1 MSILYDLFAYNA
13 IKLRYMQHYSPA
25 IVDLNRTSSNQS
37 NGIVFEYNENKSL
50 AAESVSPM
58 IDETFR
64 SYRYRWIVLAVFMFV
79 NLMMQLL
86 WISYAP
92 VTGPTAKFYGVT
104 DRSVGFLAM
113 SFMIVYIPLSIP
125 ESWAIDKFGF
135 RKMVSLGA
143 ILMGVF
149 GLLRGLAGANYTLA
163 LVATIGIAIG
173 QPFLMNSWTT
183 VPAKW
188 FAQEFRA
195 TAVGLVTLAG
205 LIGIALGMVLTPM
218 LNQTLPIDRIQVLYG
233 GVAAFAALLF
243 VILARET
250 PPTPPCRDSVQ
261 TRALMLDGLKN
272 ALSNRSFWLILMI
285 SFLGMAIFNGITTW
299 VENIVRPR
307 GFTPTEA
314 GTLGAVL
321 LVGGICGAI
330 ILPAFSDKE
339 HKRRKFLIISLVCA
353 IPGLIGFTF
362 APSLWLLVTS
372 AFFLG
377 FFLVSASPITMQFGA
392 EITQPT
398 PEGTSN
404 GLFQLFGQV
413 SVVFV
418 YIMEALK
425 DASGTFTPSLILA
438 GVLLILSVLAALRLK
453 DPVFASE
460 PDATAATAETLE
472 PASHA
477 RPTHG

>member
-1 MSILYDLFAYNA
+1 
-13 IKLRYMQHYSPA
+13 
-25 IVDLNRTSSNQS
+25 
-37 NGIVFEYNENKSL
+37 
-50 AAESVSPM
+50 M
-58 IDETFR
+58 IDQTFK
-64 SYRYRWIVLAVFMFV
+64 SYKYRWVVLAVFMFV

-92 VTGPTAKFYGVT
+92 VTGPSAKFYGVT
-104 DRSVGFLAM
+104 DQGIGFLAM
-113 SFMIVYIPLSIP
+113 TFMIVYIPLSIP
-125 ESWAIDKFGF
+125 ESWAIDTFGF

-163 LVATIGIAIG
+163 IICTIGIAIG

-188 FAQEFRA
+188 FEQEFRA

-205 LIGIALGMVLTPM
+205 LIGVALGMVLTPI
-218 LNQTLPIDRIQVLYG
+218 LNQTLPIDHIQVVYG
-233 GVAAFAALLF
+233 GVAAFSALLF

-250 PPTPPCRDSVQ
+250 PPTPPCPDGMQ

-272 ALSNRSFWLILMI
+272 ALSNRKFWLILLVAFM
-285 SFLGMAIFNGITTW
+285 GMAIFNGLTTW
-299 VENIVRPR
+299 VESIVRPR
-307 GFTPTEA
+307 GFSPEEA

-321 LVGGICGAI
+321 LVGGIVGAI

-339 HKRRKFLIISLVCA
+339 HKRQKYLIIGLLCA
-353 IPGLIGFTF
+353 IPGLVGFTF
-362 APSLWLLVTS
+362 AHSLWLLVVS
-372 AFFLG
+372 AFALG
-377 FFLVSASPITMQFGA
+377 FFLVSTSPITMQFGA

-404 GLFQLFGQV
+404 GLFQLFGQC

-418 YIMEALK
+418 YIMEAMK
-425 DASGTFTPSLILA
+425 DKSGGFTPSLVLSI
-438 GVLLILSVLAALRLK
+438 VLLVLCVLVSLRLK
-453 DPVFASE
+453 DPVFASLPAE
-460 PDATAATAETLE
+460 NAAETE
-472 PASHA
+472 SPVSAGPVS
-477 RPTHG
+477 R

>member
-1 MSILYDLFAYNA
+1 
-13 IKLRYMQHYSPA
+13 
-25 IVDLNRTSSNQS
+25 
-37 NGIVFEYNENKSL
+37 
-50 AAESVSPM
+50 M
-58 IDETFR
+58 IDETFK
-64 SYRYRWIVLAVFMFV
+64 SYRYRWVVLAVFMFV

-92 VTGPTAKFYGVT
+92 VNGPAAKFYGVDDT
-104 DRSVGFLAM
+104 KIGFLAM
-113 SFMIVYIPLSIP
+113 SFMIAYIPLSIP

-149 GLLRGLAGANYTLA
+149 GLVRGLAGANYTLA
-163 LVATIGIAIG
+163 LISTVGIAIG

-188 FAQEFRA
+188 FEQGFRA

-205 LIGIALGMVLTPM
+205 LIGVALGMVLTPV
-218 LNQTLPIDRIQVLYG
+218 LNETLSIDKIQVLYG
-233 GVAAFAALLF
+233 GLAAFSALLF

-250 PPTPPCRDSVQ
+250 PPTPPCKESTQ

-272 ALSNRSFWLILMI
+272 ALTNAKFWLILI
-285 SFLGMAIFNGITTW
+285 IAFLGMAIFNGITTW
-299 VENIVRPR
+299 VEPIVRPR
-307 GFTPTEA
+307 NFTPSDA

-321 LVGGICGAI
+321 LVGGIVGAI
-330 ILPAFSDKE
+330 VLPAFSDKE
-339 HKRRKFLIISLVCA
+339 HKRQKYLIIGLLGA

-362 APSLWLLVTS
+362 AHSLWLLILS
-372 AFFLG
+372 SFGLG

-404 GLFQLFGQV
+404 GLFQLFGQI

-418 YIMEALK
+418 YIMEAINK
-425 DASGTFTPSLILA
+425 VAGSFTPSLILA
-438 GVLLILSVLAALRLK
+438 VVLMVLGVIIATRVK
-453 DPVFASE
+453 DPVFVTETTESAD
-460 PDATAATAETLE
+460 DAESAA
-472 PASHA
+472 PATPA
-477 RPTHG
+477 AG

>member
-1 MSILYDLFAYNA
+1 MYFDPLIYALKIIPRIGQQLFEWHSVCNKRVARYDQFL
-13 IKLRYMQHYSPA
+13 L
-25 IVDLNRTSSNQS
+25 
-37 NGIVFEYNENKSL
+37 
-50 AAESVSPM
+50 ESVLNM
-58 IDETFR
+58 IDETFKT
-64 SYRYRWIVLAVFMFV
+64 YRYRWIVLAVFMLV
-79 NLMMQLL
+79 NLMMQML

-92 VTGPTAKFYGVT
+92 ITGPAARFYGVT
-104 DRSVGFLAM
+104 DRGIGFLAM
-113 SFMIVYIPLSIP
+113 SFMIVYVPLSIP

-143 ILMGVF
+143 ILMGIF
-149 GLLRGLAGANYTLA
+149 GLVRGLAGANYTLA
-163 LVATIGIAIG
+163 LISTIGIAIG

-188 FAQEFRA
+188 FEQEFRA
-195 TAVGLVTLAG
+195 TAVGLVTLSG
-205 LIGIALGMVLTPM
+205 LIGVALGMVITPM
-218 LNQTLPIDRIQVLYG
+218 LNETLAIDKIQILYG
-233 GVAAFAALLF
+233 GMAAFSALLF

-250 PPTPPCRDSVQ
+250 PPTPPCPDSIQ

-272 ALSNRSFWLILMI
+272 ALANRKFWLILLI
-285 SFLGMAIFNGITTW
+285 SFLGMAIFNGLTTW

-307 GFTPTEA
+307 GFSPTDA
-314 GTLGAVL
+314 GTLGAIL

-339 HKRRKFLIISLVCA
+339 HKRRKYLLIGLFCA

-362 APSLWLLVTS
+362 ADSFWLLIIS

-377 FFLVSASPITMQFGA
+377 FFLVGASPISMQFGA

-418 YIMEALK
+418 YVMEALK
-425 DASGTFTPSLILA
+425 DASGTFTPSLMLAVILL
-438 GVLLILSVLAALRLK
+438 VFSVMVALKLK
-453 DPVFASE
+453 DPEFVTLSTASM
-460 PDATAATAETLE
+460 DSLE
-472 PASHA
+472 PIA
-477 RPTHG
+477 PTHPAGR

>member
-1 MSILYDLFAYNA
+1 
-13 IKLRYMQHYSPA
+13 
-25 IVDLNRTSSNQS
+25 
-37 NGIVFEYNENKSL
+37 
-50 AAESVSPM
+50 M
-58 IDETFR
+58 IDQTFK

-92 VTGPTAKFYGVT
+92 ITGPAAKFYGVT
-104 DRSVGFLAM
+104 DQGVGFLAM

-149 GLLRGLAGANYTLA
+149 GLLRGFAGANYTLA
-163 LVATIGIAIG
+163 LISTIGIAIG

-188 FAQEFRA
+188 FEQEFRA

-205 LIGIALGMVLTPM
+205 LIGVALGMVITPI
-218 LNQTLPIDRIQVLYG
+218 LNETLPIDRIQVLYG
-233 GVAAFAALLF
+233 GIAAISALLF

-250 PPTPPCRDSVQ
+250 PPTPPCPDSLA

-272 ALSNRSFWLILMI
+272 AITNRKFWLILLI

-307 GFTPTEA
+307 GLSPADA

-339 HKRRKFLIISLVCA
+339 RKRQKYLIIGLLCA

-362 APSLWLLVTS
+362 AHSLWLLIVS
-372 AFFLG
+372 AFALG
-377 FFLVSASPITMQFGA
+377 FFLVSASPISMQFGA

-418 YIMEALK
+418 YIMEVMK
-425 DASGTFTPSLILA
+425 DKSESFTPSLILSV
-438 GVLLILSVLAALRLK
+438 VLLGISVLVALRLK
-453 DPVFASE
+453 DPVFASVHE
-460 PDATAATAETLE
+460 NAVIDAEGIASTR
-472 PASHA
+472 PAGS
-477 RPTHG
+477 

>member
-1 MSILYDLFAYNA
+1 
-13 IKLRYMQHYSPA
+13 
-25 IVDLNRTSSNQS
+25 
-37 NGIVFEYNENKSL
+37 
-50 AAESVSPM
+50 M
-58 IDETFR
+58 IDQTFK

-92 VTGPTAKFYGVT
+92 ITGPAAKFYGVT
-104 DRSVGFLAM
+104 DQGVGFLAM

-149 GLLRGLAGANYTLA
+149 GLLRGFAGANYTLA
-163 LVATIGIAIG
+163 LISTIGIAIG

-205 LIGIALGMVLTPM
+205 LIGVALGMVITPM
-218 LNQTLPIDRIQVLYG
+218 LNETLPIDRIQVLYG
-233 GVAAFAALLF
+233 GIAAISALLF

-250 PPTPPCRDSVQ
+250 PPTPPCPDSLA

-272 ALSNRSFWLILMI
+272 AITNRKFWLILLI

-307 GFTPTEA
+307 GLSPADA

-339 HKRRKFLIISLVCA
+339 RKRQKYLIIGLICA

-362 APSLWLLVTS
+362 AHSLWLLIVS
-372 AFFLG
+372 AFALG
-377 FFLVSASPITMQFGA
+377 FFLVSASPISMQFGA

-418 YIMEALK
+418 YILEVMK
-425 DASGTFTPSLILA
+425 DKSESFTPSLILSV
-438 GVLLILSVLAALRLK
+438 VLLVISVLVALRLK
-453 DPVFASE
+453 DPVFASVHE
-460 PDATAATAETLE
+460 DAVIDPEAIASTR
-472 PASHA
+472 PAGS
-477 RPTHG
+477 

>member
-1 MSILYDLFAYNA
+1 
-13 IKLRYMQHYSPA
+13 
-25 IVDLNRTSSNQS
+25 
-37 NGIVFEYNENKSL
+37 
-50 AAESVSPM
+50 M
-58 IDETFR
+58 IDQTFK
-64 SYRYRWIVLAVFMFV
+64 SYKYRWVVLAVFMFV

-92 VTGPTAKFYGVT
+92 VTGPSAKFYGVT
-104 DRSVGFLAM
+104 DQGIGFLAM
-113 SFMIVYIPLSIP
+113 TFMIVYIPLSIP
-125 ESWAIDKFGF
+125 ESWAIDTFGF

-163 LVATIGIAIG
+163 IISTIGIAIG

-205 LIGIALGMVLTPM
+205 LIGVALGMVLTPI
-218 LNQTLPIDRIQVLYG
+218 LNETLPIDHIQVIYG
-233 GVAAFAALLF
+233 GVAAFSALLF

-250 PPTPPCRDSVQ
+250 PPTPPCPDSLQ

-272 ALSNRSFWLILMI
+272 ALSNRKFWLILLVAFM
-285 SFLGMAIFNGITTW
+285 GMAIFNGLTTW
-299 VENIVRPR
+299 VESIVRPR
-307 GFTPTEA
+307 GFSPEEA

-321 LVGGICGAI
+321 LVGGIVGAI

-339 HKRRKFLIISLVCA
+339 HKRQKYLVIGLLCA
-353 IPGLIGFTF
+353 IPGLVGFTF
-362 APSLWLLVTS
+362 AHSLWLLVVS
-372 AFFLG
+372 SFALG
-377 FFLVSASPITMQFGA
+377 FFLVSTSPITMQFGA

-404 GLFQLFGQV
+404 GLFQLFGQC

-418 YIMEALK
+418 YIMEAMK
-425 DASGTFTPSLILA
+425 DKSGGFTPSLVLSI
-438 GVLLILSVLAALRLK
+438 VLLVLCVLVSLRLK
-453 DPVFASE
+453 DPAFVNLPVE
-460 PDATAATAETLE
+460 NTAEADAPVSIH
-472 PASHA
+472 PAGS
-477 RPTHG
+477 